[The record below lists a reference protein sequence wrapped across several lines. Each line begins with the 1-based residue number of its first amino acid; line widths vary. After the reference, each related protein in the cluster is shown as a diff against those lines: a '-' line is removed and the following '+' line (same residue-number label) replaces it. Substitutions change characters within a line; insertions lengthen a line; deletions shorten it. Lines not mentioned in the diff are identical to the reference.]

1 MAYPQLRKQY
11 YGDEAEYK
19 KAYSDRYNSPESI
32 KIDFDVKGRQAFF
45 VQCDDVTRR
54 MYSILRLDKKVSE
67 LCRSLPG
74 IAWRQYSYKCLIDEI
89 VVSNNI
95 EGVHSSRKEIGQ
107 VLSRLGEQ
115 SRQQEKYL
123 RFTGMVDKYFR
134 LTKHEEIPLQNCRD
148 IRTLYDEIVLQE
160 VVAEDEDNRP
170 DGKLFRK
177 DQTTVRSATDKIIH
191 AGLTPE
197 RRIIEAMEKA
207 LAFLHDE
214 SVEMLYRI
222 CLFHYMIEYIHPF
235 YDGNGRLGRFI
246 VSYCI
251 SNTLEPLLAFRLSEV
266 IKKHIREY
274 YQAFEDCNDPH
285 NLGDLTPF
293 LLMMLDMIESALKD
307 LRDSLERKKIS
318 LERYYRAAGCIAG
331 LEQKHMELY
340 QVLIQASLFGE
351 LGISTQEL
359 KDVLHISYA
368 TLKKQL
374 SLFEQAGLLL
384 TQREGKAKFYSL
396 DTEKLDAMRMQL

>member
-1 MAYPQLRKQY
+1 MAYPQLRKLY

-19 KAYSDRYNSPESI
+19 KAYNERFESSESI
-32 KIDFDVKGRQAFF
+32 KIDFDIKGQQAFF
-45 VQCDDVTRR
+45 VQCDDVIRR
-54 MYSILRLDKKVSE
+54 MYSILRLDKKVTG
-67 LCRSLPG
+67 LCRALPG

-107 VLSRLGEQ
+107 VLSQLGEQ
-115 SRQQEKYL
+115 SRQKEKYL
-123 RFTGMVDKYFR
+123 RFAGMVEKYSR
-134 LTKHEEIPLQNCRD
+134 LMRHEEIPLQSCRD
-148 IRTLYDEIVLQE
+148 IRTLYDEIVLRE
-160 VVAEDEDNRP
+160 VVSEDEDNRP
-170 DGKLFRK
+170 DGELFRK
-177 DQTTVRSATDKIIH
+177 EQTTVRSVTDKIIH
-191 AGLTPE
+191 TGMTPE

-207 LAFLHDE
+207 LVFLHDE
-214 SVEMLYRI
+214 SVEALYRI
-222 CLFHYMIEYIHPF
+222 CLFHYMVEYIHPF

-266 IKKHIREY
+266 IKKHLREY

-293 LLMMLDMIESALKD
+293 LIMMLDMIESALRD

-318 LERYYRAAGCIAG
+318 LERYYHAAGCIAG

-340 QVLIQASLFGE
+340 QVLVQASLFGE

-359 KDVLHISYA
+359 EDVLRISYA
-368 TLKKQL
+368 TLRKNL
-374 SLFEQAGLLL
+374 SIFEQAGLLV
-384 TQREGKAKFYSL
+384 TKKEGKSKFYSL
-396 DTEKLDAMRMQL
+396 DTEKLDAMRMAL